1 MSVVGG
7 VAASAAVDGDRSS
20 GRTWRFLLLAG
31 QLVGLLAVFHLYR
44 LESPLFLRLVVLCI
58 GGFAINYWL
67 PPGWR
72 YRFFVGFSIVG
83 FGVLLGPLVAALVI
97 GTGLVFFA
105 IVRSPLPWWTRIG
118 GIVLVGAACTV
129 GRTTGL
135 PGVPAAFWPI
145 LGSLFMFRLIVY
157 LYDVR
162 YAKTPPRLLDFLGYF
177 LLLPNCYFL
186 LFPVVDHATFLVSRD
201 RRPLAEVA
209 QTGIRWIGRGT
220 VQLVVYRFI
229 DAYRPD
235 PALADTVGS
244 VVAYMIMTYLLYLR
258 LSGQFHI
265 AIGLIHLFGFD
276 LPETHR
282 KYLLASSVS
291 DFWRRIN
298 IYWKDFIV
306 KLFYLP
312 VFFRLRRSGELRA
325 AAIATVVAFL
335 ATWVLH
341 SWQWYW
347 LLGSPLL
354 TWPDTLFWAIL
365 GGMMVFATVQE
376 TRRRGRPPERSPL
389 GHAFAVARTFSLI
402 VVLWSLWQSS
412 SLEAWWQLVSLRGG
426 S

>member
-1 MSVVGG
+1 MTAIAAGAGRAIAATDAGG
-7 VAASAAVDGDRSS
+7 
-20 GRTWRFLLLAG
+20 GRVLRFVLLAG
-31 QLVGLLAVFHLYR
+31 QLLGLLAVFHLYR
-44 LESPLFLRLVVLCI
+44 LESPLFSRLAVVCFV
-58 GGFAINYWL
+58 GFAIHYWL
-67 PPGWR
+67 PAAWR
-72 YRFFVGFSIVG
+72 YRFFVGFSVVG
-83 FGVLLGPLVAALVI
+83 YAVLLTPLVAGLVI
-97 GTGLVFFA
+97 ATGLVFFA
-105 IVRSPLPWWTRIG
+105 IVRSPLPWWCRIA
-118 GIVLVGAACTV
+118 GIALVGAACTV
-129 GRTTGL
+129 GRTTGV

-145 LGSLFMFRLIVY
+145 LGSLFMFRLLVY

-162 YAKTPPRLLDFLGYF
+162 YAKEPPRLLDFLGYF
-177 LLLPNCYFL
+177 LLLPNCCFL

-209 QTGIRWIGRGT
+209 QTGIRWIARGA
-220 VQLVVYRFI
+220 VQLVLYRFI

-235 PALADTVGS
+235 PAVADTVGS
-244 VVAYMIMTYLLYLR
+244 VIAYMVMTYLLYLR

-265 AIGLIHLFGFD
+265 AIGMIHLFGFD

-282 KYLLASSVS
+282 RYLLASSVS

-306 KLFYLP
+306 KLFYMP
-312 VFFRLRRSGELRA
+312 VFFRLRRSGEVRA
-325 AAIATVVAFL
+325 AAIATVVAFV
-335 ATWVLH
+335 ATWILH

-365 GGMMVFATVQE
+365 GALMVHATVQE
-376 TRRRGRPPERSPL
+376 TRRKGRPPERTRL
-389 GHAFAVARTFSLI
+389 GQAFAVARTFALI